1 MKSELLICFSLT
13 TLFTAAQNIGIGTS
27 TPSGPLSF
35 GNVKNSLG
43 QTISLQDN
51 RYGLSA
57 EGNDMVF
64 TLGPINTGNSNILLG
79 HGRSAAFNEVMRI
92 QNNRRIG
99 IGVSSPQ
106 ESLDVNGR
114 IRSLWFGTNTT
125 PGILY
130 GYTDLDQNVVGPYFL
145 GMYNNSTV
153 GILSGAG
160 SAWHYE
166 ANTGA
171 LALAGSYGTAGQI
184 AMVKTGEYVTTW
196 SAMPSFSDPYNGTL
210 QYFEPTTYTLT
221 DAAPTA
227 TLGAF
232 NITFTYSKWSKVMV
246 DYSISLSTNSCTL
259 CGPTYFWVNTY
270 LDGALISSSRYMVA
284 NGRSTTV
291 TDGVMLRVGTTNTLR
306 IEVSKSFGPT
316 LLLPAAAGRLSTL
329 IVSPYPVD

>member
-1 MKSELLICFSLT
+1 MKSWLLIYCSLASM
-13 TLFTAAQNIGIGTS
+13 FVAAQNIGIGTS
-27 TPSGPLSF
+27 TPTGPLSF
-35 GNVKNSLG
+35 GNIKNSLG

-57 EGNDMVF
+57 EGNDMLF
-64 TLGPINTGNSNILLG
+64 TLGALNTGNNNILLG

-99 IGVSSPQ
+99 IGVSNPQ
-106 ESLDVNGR
+106 ETLDINGR

-130 GYTDLDQNVVGPYFL
+130 GYTDLDQNVVGPYLL

-153 GILSGAG
+153 GILSGGG

-166 ANTGA
+166 GNAGA

-210 QYFEPTTYTLT
+210 QYFEPTAYTLT
-221 DAAPTA
+221 DAAPSA
-227 TLGAF
+227 TLSAF
-232 NITFTYSKWSKVMV
+232 NINFSYSKWSKVMV
-246 DYSISLSTNSCTL
+246 DYAISVSTNSCVL
-259 CGPTYFWVNTY
+259 CGPTYFWVSTY
-270 LDGALISSSRYMVA
+270 LNGSIISKSRYMVA

-291 TDGVMLRVGTTNTLR
+291 SDGIMLRVGTTNSLKIT
-306 IEVSKSFGPT
+306 VSLSDGPP
-316 LLLPAAAGRLSTL
+316 LILPASAGRLSTL
-329 IVSPYPVD
+329 VISPYPVD